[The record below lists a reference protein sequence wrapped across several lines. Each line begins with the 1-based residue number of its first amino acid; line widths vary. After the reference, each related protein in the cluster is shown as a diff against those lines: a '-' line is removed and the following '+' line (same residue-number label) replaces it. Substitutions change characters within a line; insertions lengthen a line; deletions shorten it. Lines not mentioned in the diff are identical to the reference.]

1 MDAPIVRAT
10 AQSCVL
16 SALSN
21 ILGQLIACW
30 QSKVPYSID
39 PVELGQ
45 FVLFSF
51 MACPPNF
58 LWQGWL
64 EAQFPGYT
72 SELSPTQKE
81 RLVDDTVR
89 GGSTATDSKN
99 SNGSTRKRGK
109 ETDAAMTS
117 TSTDPN
123 PVQAKKKLNIKNTG
137 IKFALD
143 QTLGAGVN
151 TVMFIAGIGLLRG
164 KSLEAAY
171 YAVVQQFWPLIFAGQ
186 KLWPAV
192 SLISFTLVP
201 VERRT
206 LFGSLVGLGWGVFLS
221 LASGAKKGNH

>member
-1 MDAPIVRAT
+1 MLAIQSTFLAPTNPTTTLTSPPQV
-10 AQSCVL
+10 S
-16 SALSN
+16 
-21 ILGQLIACW
+21 
-30 QSKVPYSID
+30 YSID
-39 PVELGQ
+39 FLELSH

-58 LWQGWL
+58 LWQSWL

-72 SELSPTQKE
+72 NTLSPPEKE
-81 RLVDDTVR
+81 RLVDETVT
-89 GGSTATDSKN
+89 GTSSAT
-99 SNGSTRKRGK
+99 SNDAARRRGK
-109 ETDAAMTS
+109 GANAAMTS
-117 TSTDPN
+117 DSTDPN
-123 PVQAKKKLNIKNTG
+123 PAQAKKKLNIKNTG

-143 QTLGAGVN
+143 QTIGAGVN
-151 TVMFIAGIGLLRG
+151 TVMFLAGIGLLRG
-164 KSLEAAY
+164 KSFDQVHIDVA
-171 YAVVQQFWPLIFAGQ
+171 QQFWPLISAGQ